1 MSSIP
6 KVDGLFVNTDGSHGS
21 SYTFTD
27 TTVSHTRPPCLN
39 YLSGG
44 KNKKKHYNMKSKRNR
59 YNKSKKNKTRKNR
72 SRKHRKMRGGYS
84 QFQNNQPYSMNYSVG
99 NNNHSIPTALANPAP
114 YFIDLH
120 SKNLENLDNY
130 NHYTN
135 KGFASK
141 GWF

>member
-1 MSSIP
+1 MSIP
-6 KVDGLFVNTDGSHGS
+6 NVNGSFVNTDNSHGT

-27 TTVSHTRPPCLN
+27 TTISHTRPPCLN
-39 YLSGG
+39 YLLGG
-44 KNKKKHYNMKSKRNR
+44 KNKKRYYNMKSKRNR
-59 YNKSKKNKTRKNR
+59 SRKNKSRKNR
-72 SRKHRKMRGGYS
+72 SRKYRKKTRGGYS
-84 QFQNNQPYSMNYSVG
+84 QFQNNQPYQMNYSVG
-99 NNNHSIPTALANPAP
+99 NNNNSISSALANPVP
-114 YFIDLH
+114 YFIDSV

>member
-44 KNKKKHYNMKSKRNR
+44 KNKKKHYNMKSKKRM
-59 YNKSKKNKTRKNR
+59 KNEDFAFFCYLIVCIVFGSRRHDTRR
-72 SRKHRKMRGGYS
+72 FTTSR
-84 QFQNNQPYSMNYSVG
+84 
-99 NNNHSIPTALANPAP
+99 
-114 YFIDLH
+114 
-120 SKNLENLDNY
+120 
-130 NHYTN
+130 HYYTRRTQHT
-135 KGFASK
+135 SRRHDSRV
-141 GWF
+141 

>member
-1 MSSIP
+1 MSIVS
-6 KVDGLFVNTDGSHGS
+6 GLNGSFVNTDNSNGT

-27 TTVSHTRPPCLN
+27 TTVPHTKPLCLN

-44 KNKKKHYNMKSKRNR
+44 KNKKRYNNMKSKRNKSR
-59 YNKSKKNKTRKNR
+59 KNKSRKNR
-72 SRKHRKMRGGYS
+72 SRKYKRKLKGGYS
-84 QFQNNQPYSMNYSVG
+84 QFQNNQPYQMNYSVG
-99 NNNHSIPTALANPAP
+99 SEKPILSALANPVP
-114 YFIDLH
+114 YFIDQH
-120 SKNLENLDNY
+120 SKELQHLDNY